1 MPAAWR
7 CSEHRQCSVQTNGE
21 EAQCWLQPLPSCSE
35 TDKKSHE
42 ITWKSQYKDALT
54 QILWTRHFQCPQKK
68 RSLSCMHFQQVVRNT
83 ECGNGKETKVH
94 SLTTTLPHA
103 GQLRHCWCSRFF
115 LSAVLCLFYLGCQFL
130 EAVTSFLSSGT
141 HGCAASSK
149 VVPSSHVILWFAWDA
164 NDFDLS
170 TLWRCAPL
178 DTHQQEHF
186 FQALHCSILNQQSLS
201 NS

>member
-54 QILWTRHFQCPQKK
+54 QTLWTRHFQCPQKK

-130 EAVTSFLSSGT
+130 EAVTSFSSSGT
-141 HGCAASSK
+141 HGCAASST
-149 VVPSSHVILWFAWDA
+149 VGPSSHVILWFCLRCQW
-164 NDFDLS
+164 FWFKY
-170 TLWRCAPL
+170 TL
-178 DTHQQEHF
+178 EV
-186 FQALHCSILNQQSLS
+186 CSIRYTPTRTFFSA
-201 NS
+201 